1 MQMLNFSPPPEKNQI
16 SEPDVM
22 GALKKEKGATK
33 MTAQEIV
40 QQDVEKNSG
49 GDWKQIYAGL
59 MEASKGDKFRI
70 MRANN
75 SLFCYLITGPGTG
88 TVHIITADNPRTL
101 VDSIKQFKD
110 AMVKTNFKQLKATL
124 TNPQMIKFAE
134 AAGVKVKQQMSQQVK
149 NGMAGPAIDVVMEV

>member
-1 MQMLNFSPPPEKNQI
+1 MPVAPVAPPPKKNQI

-22 GALKKEKGATK
+22 GALKKDKGATK

-40 QQDVEKNSG
+40 QQDVEKNNA

-75 SLFCYLITGPGTG
+75 SLFCYVITGQGTG
-88 TVHIITADNPRTL
+88 TVHVITADNPKTL
-101 VDSIKQFKD
+101 IDSIKQFKD
-110 AMVKTNFKQLKATL
+110 AMVKAGFKQLTATL
-124 TNPQMIKFAE
+124 TNPQIIKFAE
-134 AAGVKVKQQMSQQVK
+134 AAGVKVKQQMSQQVQ